1 MNKLN
6 RDITKS
12 IKQIKADM
20 VAEYQKFFKDLKKK
34 GIVVLDDWAWDR
46 PIGRDF
52 NIYGADAKLYMKSLR
67 GNMVTKLGNDEI
79 NMLMLME
86 YPDIYTYVT
95 ADELKNF
102 ETVTYPKLY
111 AEWQEDQKRV
121 RAQKRADNAKNAD
134 KIRAEIDNLQRQLD
148 SLENADC

>member
-6 RDITKS
+6 REITES

-20 VAEYQKFFKDLKKK
+20 VAKYQKFFKDLKKK
-34 GIVVLDDWAWDR
+34 GIVVLNDWAWDR
-46 PIGRDF
+46 PLNRDF
-52 NIYGADAKLYMKSLR
+52 NIYGADAKLYVKSLR
-67 GNMVTKLGNDEI
+67 DNTITKFGNNEI
-79 NMLMLME
+79 NMLME
-86 YPDIYTYVT
+86 YPDSYVYVT
-95 ADELKNF
+95 ADELKQF

-134 KIRAEIDNLQRQLD
+134 KIRAKIAELQHQLD
-148 SLENADC
+148 SLENTDC

>member
-6 RDITKS
+6 RDVTKS

-20 VAEYQKFFKDLKKK
+20 VAKYQEFFKDLKKK
-34 GIVVLDDWAWDR
+34 GIVVLDDWAWNR
-46 PIGRDF
+46 PIDRDF
-52 NIYGADAKLYMKSLR
+52 NIYGADAKLYVKSLR
-67 GNMVTKLGNDEI
+67 DNTITKFGNNEI
-79 NMLMLME
+79 NMLME
-86 YPDIYTYVT
+86 YPDSYVYVT
-95 ADELKNF
+95 ADELKQF

-134 KIRAEIDNLQRQLD
+134 KIRAKIADLQRQLD
-148 SLENADC
+148 RLENTDC

>member
-6 RDITKS
+6 RDVTKS

-20 VAEYQKFFKDLKKK
+20 VAKYQEFFKDLKKK
-34 GIVVLDDWAWDR
+34 GIVVLDDWAWNR
-46 PIGRDF
+46 PIDRDF

-67 GNMVTKLGNDEI
+67 DNTITKFGNNEI
-79 NMLMLME
+79 NMLME
-86 YPDIYTYVT
+86 YPDSYVYVT
-95 ADELKNF
+95 ADELKQF

-134 KIRAEIDNLQRQLD
+134 KIRAKIAELQHQLD
-148 SLENADC
+148 SLENTDC

>member
-12 IKQIKADM
+12 IKQIRADM
-20 VAEYQKFFKDLKKK
+20 VAKYQEFFKDLKKK

-46 PIGRDF
+46 PIDRDF
-52 NIYGADAKLYMKSLR
+52 NIYGADAKLYVKSLR
-67 GNMVTKLGNDEI
+67 DNTITKFGNNEI
-79 NMLMLME
+79 NMLME
-86 YPDIYTYVT
+86 YPDSYVYVT
-95 ADELKNF
+95 ADELKQF

-121 RAQKRADNAKNAD
+121 RAQKRADNAKNAN
-134 KIRAEIDNLQRQLD
+134 KIRAKIADLQRQLD
-148 SLENADC
+148 SLENTDC

>member
-12 IKQIKADM
+12 IQQIKADM
-20 VAEYQKFFKDLKKK
+20 VAKYQKFFKDLKKK
-34 GIVVLDDWAWDR
+34 GIVVLNDWAWDR
-46 PIGRDF
+46 PLNRDF
-52 NIYGADAKLYMKSLR
+52 DIYGADAKLYVKSL
-67 GNMVTKLGNDEI
+67 GDNTVTKFGDNEI
-79 NMLMLME
+79 NMLME
-86 YPDIYTYVT
+86 YPDSYVYVT
-95 ADELKNF
+95 ADELKQF

-134 KIRAEIDNLQRQLD
+134 KIRAEITKLQRQLD
-148 SLENADC
+148 SLENTDC

>member
-6 RDITKS
+6 RDITES

-20 VAEYQKFFKDLKKK
+20 VAKYQKFFKDLKKK
-34 GIVVLDDWAWDR
+34 GIVVLNDWAWDR
-46 PIGRDF
+46 PLNRDF
-52 NIYGADAKLYMKSLR
+52 NIYGADAKLYVKSLR
-67 GNMVTKLGNDEI
+67 DNTITKFGDNEI
-79 NMLMLME
+79 NTLIE
-86 YPDIYTYVT
+86 YPDSYVYVT
-95 ADELKNF
+95 ADELKQF

-134 KIRAEIDNLQRQLD
+134 KIRAKIADLQRQLD

>member
-6 RDITKS
+6 REITKS

-20 VAEYQKFFKDLKKK
+20 IAKYQEFFKDLKKK
-34 GIVVLDDWAWDR
+34 GIVVLDDWAWNR
-46 PIGRDF
+46 PIDRDF

-67 GNMVTKLGNDEI
+67 DNTITKFGNNEI
-79 NMLMLME
+79 NMLME
-86 YPDIYTYVT
+86 YPDSYVYVT
-95 ADELKNF
+95 ADELKQF

>member
-6 RDITKS
+6 REITKS

-20 VAEYQKFFKDLKKK
+20 VAKYQEFFKDLKKK

-46 PIGRDF
+46 PIDRDF
-52 NIYGADAKLYMKSLR
+52 NIYGADAKLYVKSLR
-67 GNMVTKLGNDEI
+67 DNTVTKFGDNEI
-79 NMLMLME
+79 NMLME
-86 YPDIYTYVT
+86 YPDSYVYVT
-95 ADELKNF
+95 ADELKQF

>member
-12 IKQIKADM
+12 IRQIKADM
-20 VAEYQKFFKDLKKK
+20 VAKYQKFFKDLKKK
-34 GIVVLDDWAWDR
+34 GIVVLDDWAWNR
-46 PIGRDF
+46 PIGGDF
-52 NIYGADAKLYMKSLR
+52 NIYGADAKLYVKSLR
-67 GNMVTKLGNDEI
+67 DNTITKFGNNEI
-79 NMLMLME
+79 NMLME
-86 YPDIYTYVT
+86 YPDSYVYVT
-95 ADELKNF
+95 ADELKQF

-134 KIRAEIDNLQRQLD
+134 KIRAEIDNLQRQLY

>member
-6 RDITKS
+6 REITKS

-20 VAEYQKFFKDLKKK
+20 VAKYQEFFKDLKKK

-46 PIGRDF
+46 PIDRDF
-52 NIYGADAKLYMKSLR
+52 NIYGADAKLYVKSLR
-67 GNMVTKLGNDEI
+67 DNTITKFGNNEI
-79 NMLMLME
+79 NMLME
-86 YPDIYTYVT
+86 YPDSYVYVT
-95 ADELKNF
+95 ADELKQF

-134 KIRAEIDNLQRQLD
+134 KIRAEIADLQRQLD
-148 SLENADC
+148 SLENTDC

>member
-6 RDITKS
+6 RDIAKS

-20 VAEYQKFFKDLKKK
+20 VAKYQKFFNDLKKK

-52 NIYGADAKLYMKSLR
+52 NIYGADAKLYVKSLR
-67 GNMVTKLGNDEI
+67 GNMVTKLSNFNIDKLI
-79 NMLMLME
+79 DC
-86 YPDIYTYVT
+86 PDCYVYVT
-95 ADELKNF
+95 ADELKKF

-111 AEWQEDQKRV
+111 AEWQKDQKLI
-121 RAQKRADNAKNAD
+121 RAQKHADDAKNAD
-134 KIRAEIDNLQRQLD
+134 KIRAEIADLQRQLD
-148 SLENADC
+148 SLENTDC

>member
-6 RDITKS
+6 REITKS

-20 VAEYQKFFKDLKKK
+20 VAKYQEFFKDLKKK
-34 GIVVLDDWAWDR
+34 GIVVLDDWAWNR
-46 PIGRDF
+46 PIDRDF
-52 NIYGADAKLYMKSLR
+52 NIYGADAKLYVKSLR
-67 GNMVTKLGNDEI
+67 DNTITKFGNNEI
-79 NMLMLME
+79 NMLME
-86 YPDIYTYVT
+86 YPDSYVYVT
-95 ADELKNF
+95 ADELKQF

-134 KIRAEIDNLQRQLD
+134 KIRAEIAKLQRQLD
-148 SLENADC
+148 SLENTDC

>member
-6 RDITKS
+6 REITKS

-20 VAEYQKFFKDLKKK
+20 VAKYQEFFKDLKKK
-34 GIVVLDDWAWDR
+34 GIVVLNDWAWDR
-46 PIGRDF
+46 PLNRDF
-52 NIYGADAKLYMKSLR
+52 NIYGADAKLYVKSLR
-67 GNMVTKLGNDEI
+67 DNTITKFGDNEI
-79 NMLMLME
+79 NMLME
-86 YPDIYTYVT
+86 YPDSYVYVT
-95 ADELKNF
+95 ADELKQF

-134 KIRAEIDNLQRQLD
+134 KIRAKIADLQRQLD
-148 SLENADC
+148 SLENTDC

>member
-6 RDITKS
+6 REITKS

-20 VAEYQKFFKDLKKK
+20 VAKYQKFFKDLKKK

-46 PIGRDF
+46 PLNRDF
-52 NIYGADAKLYMKSLR
+52 NIYGADAKLYVKSLR
-67 GNMVTKLGNDEI
+67 DNTITKFGNNEI
-79 NMLMLME
+79 NMLME
-86 YPDIYTYVT
+86 YPDSYVYVT
-95 ADELKNF
+95 ADELKQF

-134 KIRAEIDNLQRQLD
+134 KIRAKIADLQRQLD
-148 SLENADC
+148 SLENTDC

>member
-6 RDITKS
+6 REITKS
-12 IKQIKADM
+12 IKQIRADM
-20 VAEYQKFFKDLKKK
+20 VAKYQEFFKDLKKK

-46 PIGRDF
+46 PIDRDF
-52 NIYGADAKLYMKSLR
+52 NIYGADAKLYVKSLR
-67 GNMVTKLGNDEI
+67 DNTITKFGDNEI
-79 NMLMLME
+79 NTLME
-86 YPDIYTYVT
+86 YPDSYVYVT
-95 ADELKNF
+95 ADELKQF

-134 KIRAEIDNLQRQLD
+134 KIRAEIADLQRQLD
-148 SLENADC
+148 SLENTDC

>member
-12 IKQIKADM
+12 IKQIRADM
-20 VAEYQKFFKDLKKK
+20 VAKYQEFFKDLKKK
-34 GIVVLDDWAWDR
+34 GIVVLNDWAWDR
-46 PIGRDF
+46 PLNRDF
-52 NIYGADAKLYMKSLR
+52 NIYGADAKLYVKSLR
-67 GNMVTKLGNDEI
+67 DNTITKFGNNEI
-79 NMLMLME
+79 NMLME
-86 YPDIYTYVT
+86 YPNSYVYAT
-95 ADELKNF
+95 ADELKQF

-134 KIRAEIDNLQRQLD
+134 KIRAKIADLQRQLD
-148 SLENADC
+148 SLENTDC

>member
-6 RDITKS
+6 REITKS

-20 VAEYQKFFKDLKKK
+20 VAKYQVFFKDLKKK
-34 GIVVLDDWAWDR
+34 GIVVLDDWAWNR
-46 PIGRDF
+46 PIDRDF

-67 GNMVTKLGNDEI
+67 DNTITKFGNNEI
-79 NMLMLME
+79 NMLME
-86 YPDIYTYVT
+86 YPDSYVYVT
-95 ADELKNF
+95 ADELKQF

-134 KIRAEIDNLQRQLD
+134 KIRAKIAELQHQLD
-148 SLENADC
+148 SLENTDC

>member
-12 IKQIKADM
+12 IRQIKADM
-20 VAEYQKFFKDLKKK
+20 VAKYQKFFKDLKKK
-34 GIVVLDDWAWDR
+34 GIVVLNDWAWDR
-46 PIGRDF
+46 PLDRDF
-52 NIYGADAKLYMKSLR
+52 NIYGADAKLYVKSLR
-67 GNMVTKLGNDEI
+67 DNTVTKFGDNEI
-79 NMLMLME
+79 NTLIE
-86 YPDIYTYVT
+86 YPDSYVYVT
-95 ADELKNF
+95 ADELKQF

-134 KIRAEIDNLQRQLD
+134 KIRAEITKLQRQLD
-148 SLENADC
+148 SIENADC

>member
-6 RDITKS
+6 REITKS

-20 VAEYQKFFKDLKKK
+20 IAKYQEFFKDLKKK

-46 PIGRDF
+46 PIDRDF
-52 NIYGADAKLYMKSLR
+52 NIYGADAKLYVKSLR
-67 GNMVTKLGNDEI
+67 DNTITKFGNNEI
-79 NMLMLME
+79 NMLME
-86 YPDIYTYVT
+86 YPDSYVYVT
-95 ADELKNF
+95 ADELKQF

-121 RAQKRADNAKNAD
+121 RAQKRADNAKNSD
-134 KIRAEIDNLQRQLD
+134 KIRAEIAKLQRQLD

>member
-6 RDITKS
+6 REITKS

-20 VAEYQKFFKDLKKK
+20 VAKYQEFFKDLKKK

-46 PIGRDF
+46 PIDRDF
-52 NIYGADAKLYMKSLR
+52 NIYGADAKLYVKSLR
-67 GNMVTKLGNDEI
+67 DNTITKFGNNEI
-79 NMLMLME
+79 NMLME

-95 ADELKNF
+95 ADEIKQF

-134 KIRAEIDNLQRQLD
+134 KIRAEITKLQRQLD

>member
-12 IKQIKADM
+12 IRQIKADM
-20 VAEYQKFFKDLKKK
+20 VAKYQKLFDDLKKK
-34 GIVVLDDWAWDR
+34 GVTVLTDWAWDR
-46 PIGRDF
+46 PIARDF
-52 NIYGADAKLYMKSLR
+52 NIYGADAKLYVKSLR
-67 GNMVTKLGNDEI
+67 DNMVTKLGNNEI
-79 NMLMLME
+79 NMLIE
-86 YPDIYTYVT
+86 YPDSYMYVT
-95 ADELKNF
+95 ADELKQF

-134 KIRAEIDNLQRQLD
+134 KIRAKIAELQRQLD

>member
-6 RDITKS
+6 RDITES

-20 VAEYQKFFKDLKKK
+20 VAKYQKFFKDLKKK
-34 GIVVLDDWAWDR
+34 GIVVLNDWAWDR
-46 PIGRDF
+46 PLNRDF
-52 NIYGADAKLYMKSLR
+52 NIYGADAKLYVKSLR
-67 GNMVTKLGNDEI
+67 DNTVTKFGDNEI
-79 NMLMLME
+79 NTLIE
-86 YPDIYTYVT
+86 YPDSYVYVT
-95 ADELKNF
+95 ADELKQF

-134 KIRAEIDNLQRQLD
+134 KIRAEIDNLQRQLY

>member
-6 RDITKS
+6 REITKS

-20 VAEYQKFFKDLKKK
+20 VAKYQKFFKDLKKK
-34 GIVVLDDWAWDR
+34 GIVVLDDWAWNR
-46 PIGRDF
+46 PIGGDF
-52 NIYGADAKLYMKSLR
+52 NIYGADAKLYVKSLR
-67 GNMVTKLGNDEI
+67 DNTITKFGNNEI
-79 NMLMLME
+79 NMLME
-86 YPDIYTYVT
+86 YPDSYVYVT
-95 ADELKNF
+95 ADELKQF

>member
-6 RDITKS
+6 REITKS

-20 VAEYQKFFKDLKKK
+20 VAKYQEFFKDLKKK
-34 GIVVLDDWAWDR
+34 GIVVLDDWAWNR
-46 PIGRDF
+46 PIDRDF
-52 NIYGADAKLYMKSLR
+52 NIYGADAKLYVKSLR
-67 GNMVTKLGNDEI
+67 DNTVTKFGNNEI
-79 NMLMLME
+79 NMLME
-86 YPDIYTYVT
+86 YPDSYVYVT
-95 ADELKNF
+95 ADELKQF

-134 KIRAEIDNLQRQLD
+134 KIRAEIADLQRQLD
-148 SLENADC
+148 SIENADC

>member
-6 RDITKS
+6 REITKS

-20 VAEYQKFFKDLKKK
+20 VAKYQEFFKDLKKK
-34 GIVVLDDWAWDR
+34 GIVVLDDWAWNR
-46 PIGRDF
+46 PIDRDF

-67 GNMVTKLGNDEI
+67 DNTITKFGNNEI
-79 NMLMLME
+79 NMLME
-86 YPDIYTYVT
+86 YPDSYVYVT
-95 ADELKNF
+95 ADELKQF

-134 KIRAEIDNLQRQLD
+134 KIRAEIDNLQRQLY

>member
-20 VAEYQKFFKDLKKK
+20 VAKYQKFFKDLKKK
-34 GIVVLDDWAWDR
+34 GIVVLNDWAWDR
-46 PIGRDF
+46 PLNRDF
-52 NIYGADAKLYMKSLR
+52 NIYGADAKLYVKSLR
-67 GNMVTKLGNDEI
+67 DNTVTKFGDNEI
-79 NMLMLME
+79 NMLME
-86 YPDIYTYVT
+86 YPDSYVYVT
-95 ADELKNF
+95 ADELKQF

-134 KIRAEIDNLQRQLD
+134 KIRAEIADLQRQLD
-148 SLENADC
+148 SLENTDC

>member
-12 IKQIKADM
+12 IQQIKADM
-20 VAEYQKFFKDLKKK
+20 VAKYQKFFKDLKKK
-34 GIVVLDDWAWDR
+34 GIVVLNDWAWDR
-46 PIGRDF
+46 PLNRDF
-52 NIYGADAKLYMKSLR
+52 NIYGADAKLYVKSLR
-67 GNMVTKLGNDEI
+67 DNTITKFGNNEI
-79 NMLMLME
+79 NMLME
-86 YPDIYTYVT
+86 YPDSYVYVT
-95 ADELKNF
+95 ADELKQF

-134 KIRAEIDNLQRQLD
+134 KIRAEIADLQRQLD
-148 SLENADC
+148 SLENTDC

>member
-6 RDITKS
+6 REITKS

-20 VAEYQKFFKDLKKK
+20 VAKYQEFFKDLKKK

-46 PIGRDF
+46 PIDRDF
-52 NIYGADAKLYMKSLR
+52 NIYGADAKLYVKSLR
-67 GNMVTKLGNDEI
+67 DNTITKFGDNEI
-79 NMLMLME
+79 NTLIE
-86 YPDIYTYVT
+86 YPDSYVYVT
-95 ADELKNF
+95 ADELKQF

-134 KIRAEIDNLQRQLD
+134 KIRAEIAKL
-148 SLENADC
+148 